1 MTRARHEAPP
11 RALLGVTLSL
21 GAGAV
26 SAGPRT
32 STRAHRTAIPSAP
45 THSTPPTSSLAKSPS
60 AAPARIDDVFAHVL
74 GGTAGE
80 TFSIVLYDDNA
91 GHLPGTLL
99 HSATVTFSGDG
110 WNGVSA
116 LSGWNVAAGSYWI
129 GLEVGL
135 DDTLGQASLTGALL
149 DRGVPHPLS
158 HTAFDAGGGYQ
169 SAALD
174 FGLRVDATPAPV
186 PEPESLALMLTG
198 LGLLVPLTRRRR
210 R

>member
-1 MTRARHEAPP
+1 MTGRAMKHLLAS
-11 RALLGVTLSL
+11 LLGVTLSL

-26 SAGPRT
+26 SAGPVVDT
-32 STRAHRTAIPSAP
+32 GTPNGNPIGAYALDATDFLAGQVTFGSA
-45 THSTPPTSSLAKSPS
+45 
-60 AAPARIDDVFAHVL
+60 ARIDDVFAHVL

-99 HSATVTFSGDG
+99 HSATVMFSGDG